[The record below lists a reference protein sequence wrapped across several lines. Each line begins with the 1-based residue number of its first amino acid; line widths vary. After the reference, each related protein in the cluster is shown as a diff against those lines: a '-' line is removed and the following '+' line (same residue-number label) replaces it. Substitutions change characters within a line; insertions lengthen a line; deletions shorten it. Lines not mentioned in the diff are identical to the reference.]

1 MESNK
6 TSVVKVGLLALALLV
21 GGCAESGSDA
31 PAPASLQV
39 PSLEGGTPWT
49 DLNPEDAPDDFHFV
63 VVSDR
68 TGGARPGVFSGAM
81 PKINL
86 LSPAFVVSVGDL
98 IEGYTENQSQ
108 LDYEWDQIES
118 FVAELDA
125 PFFYAAGNHDM
136 NNAVMARTWQQRFGP
151 SYYHFNYKGVL
162 FLVLNSELFGMVGQ
176 PDTPVPGP
184 WQQSEQLEFVR
195 SVLAQHADARWTIV
209 LLHQPLWDAP
219 EIDPDWLEV
228 ETMLGNRPYTVFAG
242 HFHQYNLVRR
252 NDRKFITLATT
263 GGGSSLRG
271 SAFGEFDQVAWVT
284 MREDGPVIANVEIDG
299 VHDDSVSSSAV
310 RQTLDELAAGIVIEN
325 PVADDELFAST
336 AQRVLV
342 TNPTA
347 EPMTASPQ
355 VQRNGTFDISG
366 LVPVTVAPGE
376 TAELFMR
383 LESDP
388 PMPYRDL
395 VAAGLQWTLTTSL
408 DGRPVQFPVRKAVLP
423 LSHHAIDGGEAI
435 TVDGGLAE
443 WGELRFRASQQG
455 DILSP
460 ELAAEDIS
468 FAFDVRESADHL
480 NLAIAVTDD
489 DIQHL
494 PDNIARNQ
502 DAVAIYVDPRPAE
515 ARDRNM
521 DIGRA
526 VLGGDMEGLV
536 GTLIGSGP
544 TSEDKLLGFV
554 AEADA
559 RSAHAITRTDTGYT
573 IELAIPLA
581 YLAEKAG
588 TESWRV
594 GRVAV
599 SVYDLDAGDHAPV
612 SLHWQPW
619 RYGGAPMTGSHLFR
633 RP

>member
-1 MESNK
+1 MGLNAN
-6 TSVVKVGLLALALLV
+6 VAKVGLLLAIVMLV
-21 GGCAESGSDA
+21 ACAERGDSPSDGA
-31 PAPASLQV
+31 NLQV
-39 PSLEGGTPWT
+39 PSLDGATPWT
-49 DLNPEDAPDDFHFV
+49 DLNMLDAAEDFHFV

-68 TGGARPGVFSGAM
+68 TGGARPGVFAGAM

-98 IEGYTENQSQ
+98 IEGYTENESQ
-108 LDYEWDQIES
+108 LDYEWNQIES
-118 FVAELDA
+118 FVDQLDA

-184 WQQSEQLEFVR
+184 WQQSEQLNFVR

-219 EIDPDWLEV
+219 EINPDWLEV
-228 ETMLGNRPYTVFAG
+228 EAMLGQRPYTVFAG

-252 NDRKFITLATT
+252 HDRKFITLATT
-263 GGGSSLRG
+263 GGGSALRG

-284 MREDGPVIANVEIDG
+284 MRKDGPVIANVEIDG
-299 VHDDSVSSSAV
+299 VHNDAVSSSAV
-310 RQTLDELAAGIVIEN
+310 RQTLDALAAGITIDS
-325 PVADDELFAST
+325 PVVDDELFTSV

-342 TNPTA
+342 NNPTSA
-347 EPMTASPQ
+347 PMTASPQ
-355 VQRNGTFDISG
+355 VQRSGTFDVSG
-366 LVPVTVAPGE
+366 LVPVTVPPGE

-383 LESDP
+383 LESNP
-388 PMPYRDL
+388 PIPYRDL
-395 VAAGLQWTLTTSL
+395 VAAGLQWTLTTTV

-423 LSHHAIDGGEAI
+423 LSRHAIDPGQEI
-435 TVDGGLAE
+435 TVDADLAE
-443 WGELRFRASQQG
+443 WGELRFRTTQQG

-460 ELAAEDIS
+460 ALAAEDIS
-468 FAFDVRESADHL
+468 FAFDVRESAEHL

-526 VLGGDMEGLV
+526 VLGGDMAGLV
-536 GTLIGSGP
+536 GMLIGSGL
-544 TSEDKLLGFV
+544 TSEDKLLSFA
-554 AEADA
+554 AEAEA
-559 RSAHAITRTDTGYT
+559 RSAHAVQLTDTGYA
-573 IELAIPLA
+573 IEVAIPLD
-581 YLAEKAG
+581 YLAEKSG
-588 TESWRV
+588 DDDWRV
-594 GRVAV
+594 GRIAV
-599 SVYDLDAGDHAPV
+599 SVYDLDDGDHAPM

-619 RYGGAPMTGSHLFR
+619 RYGGAPITGSHLFR